1 MNSGYRR
8 TQITTL
14 SQKKTYIQGIYICIF
29 YIQSSNLCVSVYMFD
44 NNS

>member
-14 SQKKTYIQGIYICIF
+14 SQKKTYIQGICIRIL
-29 YIQSSNLCVSVYMFD
+29 YLQSCNLFLSVYMFD